1 MEFSILILSHLI
13 GKHRTYDVNHMELSE
28 NFFYVLKLFYIN
40 CSPWTRSISITQRI
54 VTNAGTHTPPHLL
67 NQNPHFNST

>member
-13 GKHRTYDVNHMELSE
+13 GKHRMYDVNHMELSE

-40 CSPWTRSISITQRI
+40 CSPWTRSISITQR
-54 VTNAGTHTPPHLL
+54 NCYKRRNSHPTPPTESESA
-67 NQNPHFNST
+67 F